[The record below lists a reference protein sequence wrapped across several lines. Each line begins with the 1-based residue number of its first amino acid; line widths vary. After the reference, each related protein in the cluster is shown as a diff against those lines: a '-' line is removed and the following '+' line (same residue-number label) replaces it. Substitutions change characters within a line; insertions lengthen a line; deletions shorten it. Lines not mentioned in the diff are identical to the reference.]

1 VLCRSVRK
9 SWDPSTAQV
18 RHKNKAQSTK
28 HKVLNLS
35 VQKNLVPTPRKSV
48 PYAQPETLQM
58 DYERYQPESWR
69 GDDGGF
75 VSTDDHSINLRSV
88 PNVFERSLVLS
99 LLGRINYQIITG
111 HRVYIE
117 AAGRVYKAI
126 WGGYWRSVFTGV
138 EHFTLKC
145 EEVSGAVWSN
155 DDSQKSVDLPIEFS
169 NNAWTTHGNSL
180 SFLLSRDANS
190 SSTKRTWHDLIN
202 YQLARFRERKRAMWC

>member
-1 VLCRSVRK
+1 
-9 SWDPSTAQV
+9 
-18 RHKNKAQSTK
+18 
-28 HKVLNLS
+28 
-35 VQKNLVPTPRKSV
+35 
-48 PYAQPETLQM
+48 M

-155 DDSQKSVDLPIEFS
+155 DETHSVDLPVEFA
-169 NNAWTTHGNSL
+169 NNAWTTHGHSL
-180 SFLLSRDANS
+180 SFLLARELDADSRDR
-190 SSTKRTWHDLIN
+190 KQRVHDWVVHSR
-202 YQLARFRERKRAMWC
+202 ARYREWARARWC